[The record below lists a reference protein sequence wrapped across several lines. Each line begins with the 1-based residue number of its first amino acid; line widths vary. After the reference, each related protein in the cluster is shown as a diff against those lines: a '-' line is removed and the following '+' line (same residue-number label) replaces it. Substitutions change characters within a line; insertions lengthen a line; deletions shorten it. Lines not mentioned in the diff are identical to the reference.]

1 MTTPNEHVEPPIEST
16 TAPVEATAPAEPAT
30 ARAESSATR
39 AGYSR
44 RRLIGTGVAGV
55 GAGAVAGLVGGLA
68 LGRTAP
74 SPEIRPG
81 GNQRFADKVVL
92 ITGATSGIGRA
103 AAIQYA
109 AEGGQVGFCGRRE
122 NLGRDVER
130 QIRAAGGEATY
141 VRADVRDESQV
152 QRFVDTVAER
162 YGGID
167 VCFNNAGITV
177 QKPLHEYTA
186 DEWDDVVGTNLRG
199 VFLALKY
206 QIPYLRRRGG
216 GAVLVTS
223 SSNAISTSGGKA
235 AYAASKRALVGLVQS
250 AAHDY
255 AAENIRIN
263 TLLPGTT
270 KTDFVRRLAG
280 AADLPD
286 VAWDVMAAQF
296 GKSSVPGVGRLATAE
311 EVAAFAV
318 ALTSGDFPYATG
330 AQMVLD
336 GGKTAYAG

>member
-1 MTTPNEHVEPPIEST
+1 MATPNENVEPAAEST
-16 TAPVEATAPAEPAT
+16 TAPGESTTAPGESTTSVDPAT
-30 ARAESSATR
+30 AR

-55 GAGAVAGLVGGLA
+55 GAGAVAGLVGGVV

-74 SPEIRPG
+74 SPEIHPG
-81 GNQRFADKVVL
+81 ANQRFAGKVVL

-103 AAIQYA
+103 AALQYA

-152 QRFVDTVAER
+152 RQFVDTVAER
-162 YGGID
+162 YGGLD

-186 DEWDDVVGTNLRG
+186 NEWDDVLATNLRG
-199 VFLALKY
+199 VFLALKF
-206 QIPYLRRRGG
+206 QIPHLRRRGG

-263 TLLPGTT
+263 ALLPGTT